1 MKAGELYY
9 CVDVADSNLTTKLVV
24 SLGRMLCYDLT
35 SWLGE
40 TVVGWGQSRD
50 YSVIG

>member
-24 SLGRMLCYDLT
+24 SAMINLRVNKLSTNMT
-35 SWLGE
+35 ANF
-40 TVVGWGQSRD
+40 
-50 YSVIG
+50 